1 MTITVAQSNGDL
13 TIEIIEYDED
23 IETGNGER
31 SILKKADFL
40 VSREVLVKSSQYFT
54 VLLSS
59 TRYGEAKKD
68 FITLHDNRVT
78 SMAIWFRVLHG
89 IEPDYDV
96 DLDEMWHLAAVGD
109 KYQFEITKLRAW
121 FANWYLK
128 QPIER
133 WLKLPKSKGRLDQ
146 DPDPRSLLYPC
157 WVFDNPKGFLRV
169 TKFLAYHLTGHIT
182 EHNPTEFRT
191 LHLPPRVIRKL
202 SEAYVP
208 SMILMYRV
216 QSN

>member
-1 MTITVAQSNGDL
+1 MTIIVAHSNGDL

-23 IETGNGER
+23 IESWDGER
-31 SILKKADFL
+31 TILKKADFL

-59 TRYGEAKKD
+59 AKYGEAKKD
-68 FITLHDNRVT
+68 FITLHDNRVA

-96 DLDEMWHLAAVGD
+96 DLDEMWHLAAAGD
-109 KYQFEITKLRAW
+109 KYQFQITKLKAW

-128 QPIER
+128 QPIDR
-133 WLKLPKSKGRLDQ
+133 WLKLSKSEGRLDQ

-157 WVFDNPKGFLRV
+157 WVYDHAKGFLRI
-169 TKFLAYHLTGHIT
+169 TKFLAYHLKGHIT
-182 EHNPTEFRT
+182 EHNPTEFRNF
-191 LHLPPRVIRKL
+191 HLPPRVIRKL
-202 SEAYVP
+202 PEASV
-208 SMILMYRV
+208 S
-216 QSN
+216 S